1 MGKARGSMR
10 SRLRSRWGI
19 AAVVVVLIAGIV
31 GVAAVTPTFTE
42 PESPVVAAPEPD
54 PVVATPAVSPVP
66 ADAPRPNPAALAA
79 TLAAPLRNPDLGRF
93 TGSVADAITGEV
105 LWSVDPDA
113 AMTPASTTKILTAAA
128 AMLAL
133 PSDHRVTTKVVQG
146 DRPGQV
152 ILVGEGDPTLT
163 AQPVGTPGFYD
174 GGARIDD
181 LADQIRR
188 SGAQVSSIGVD
199 LGAYSGPSSAE
210 GWFPGDVAAGYI
222 APIEPLTL
230 DGGRTVPTVD
240 ESPRSATP
248 GLDTGRALARALGL
262 DPAVVTAASAPSGA
276 GSLATVQSAPL
287 RQRLGQMLGF
297 SDNVLAEAVGREV
310 AAAEGAP
317 ASFDGATDAV
327 LATLRDNGVDVA
339 GVRLADTSGLS
350 VDNRIPARVLS
361 SIVTAAAGPVD
372 GRTHA
377 DALRPMLD
385 YLPVAGAT
393 GTLAARYASGDR
405 TAAGW
410 LRAKTGTLSNAS
422 ALAGYVVDES
432 GRVLTFALM
441 SNDRPPDVG
450 RPALDA
456 VASTL
461 RSCGCT

>member
-10 SRLRSRWGI
+10 SRLRSRRGI

-66 ADAPRPNPAALAA
+66 ADAPRPDPAALAA

-230 DGGRTVPTVD
+230 DGGRSVPTVD

-262 DPAVVTAASAPSGA
+262 DPAVVTAESAPSGA

-310 AAAEGAP
+310 ATAEGAS

-327 LATLRDNGVDVA
+327 LATLRDNGVDVD

-372 GRTHA
+372 SRTHA

>member
-19 AAVVVVLIAGIV
+19 AVAVVVLIAGVV

-42 PESPVVAAPEPD
+42 PDAPVVSAPEPD
-54 PVVATPAVSPVP
+54 PVVATPAVAPVP
-66 ADAPRPNPAALAA
+66 ADAPRPDPAALAA

-105 LWSVDPDA
+105 LWSADPDA

-146 DRPGQV
+146 DGPGQV
-152 ILVGEGDPTLT
+152 VLVGEGDPTLT
-163 AQPVGTPGFYD
+163 AQPVGTPGFYE

-199 LGAYSGPSSAE
+199 LGAYSGPSSAD

-222 APIEPLTL
+222 APIEPVTL
-230 DGGRTVPTVD
+230 DGGRSVPTVD

-262 DPAVVTAASAPSGA
+262 DPAVVTTESAPSGA

-310 AAAEGAP
+310 AAATGAP
-317 ASFDGATDAV
+317 ASFDGATEAV
-327 LATLRDNGVDVA
+327 LTTLRDNGVDVD

-361 SIVTAAAGPVD
+361 SIVTAAAGPVND
-372 GRTHA
+372 RTHA

-422 ALAGYVVDES
+422 ALAGYVVDQS

-441 SNDRPPDVG
+441 SNDRPPEVG

>member
-1 MGKARGSMR
+1 MR

-42 PESPVVAAPEPD
+42 PESPAVAAPEPD

-66 ADAPRPNPAALAA
+66 ADAPRPDPAALAA

-372 GRTHA
+372 SRTHA

>member
-10 SRLRSRWGI
+10 SRLRSRRGI

-66 ADAPRPNPAALAA
+66 ADAPRPDPAALAA

-230 DGGRTVPTVD
+230 DGGRSVPTVD

-317 ASFDGATDAV
+317 TSFDGATDAV
-327 LATLRDNGVDVA
+327 LATLRDNGVDVD

-361 SIVTAAAGPVD
+361 SIVAAAAGPVD
-372 GRTHA
+372 SRTHA